1 LYGYRPDSL
10 IDVLNKKSGL
20 LGISGFSSDIRDII
34 QEISKNKQAELA
46 FNMFIH
52 ALKKYIGSYV
62 VALEGIDTLIFTDD
76 IGIHNWFVREKVC
89 ENMEWCGV
97 KLDKELN
104 KQAVDD
110 KISLL
115 NDKNSKVRILVVPN
129 EEELAICLEGIKL
142 TGGQG

>member
-1 LYGYRPDSL
+1 
-10 IDVLNKKSGL
+10 
-20 LGISGFSSDIRDII
+20 
-34 QEISKNKQAELA
+34 
-46 FNMFIH
+46 MFIH

-115 NDKNSKVRILVVPN
+115 NDENSKVRILVVPN